1 MALALLDALFLLIG
15 GFYGLRVLKPMA
27 KTYLSEIAFPRDFR
41 VKLAACLLLFTTH
54 GIQWLY
60 DELLGG
66 TWYVGGVDAMAGRR
80 SSIVDLNVLF
90 AGTEALVWGMA
101 TAILWMEY
109 RRSMPPSAYL
119 RMFWLVQW
127 IAMLY
132 GMLVF
137 HSFSFKR
144 LNEPPLVVVVDG
156 VRFLT
161 KTILAVCC
169 FVPSTPITVD
179 LVSFPT
185 EVLTPSALLYSQ
197 NYQRQ
202 FTNLATYG
210 SFCGPYE
217 WAGGNGAD
225 KIIRDDP
232 LTMRDDLERSAST
245 RSSTAPAML
254 LVTIPSSTT
263 SIWGKNQFVSYKIV
277 VQTEDDTWTLR
288 RHYNDFA
295 ALNDSLPDE
304 VRDACELP
312 RDDSAAA
319 ATASRAHARKFLSWK
334 NRPRS
339 MKSKLESYLRMV
351 LSHPAFEASA
361 SQGMCD
367 FLDMEYME
375 EALLRSFHSA
385 PRV

>member
-1 MALALLDALFLLIG
+1 MAITPIAVARLQLQAEATREAADARMVLALLDALFLLVG
-15 GFYGLRVLKPMA
+15 VFYGLRVLKPIA
-27 KTYLSEIAFPRDFR
+27 KTYLSEIAFPRDFC

-66 TWYVGGVDAMAGRR
+66 TWYVGGVDAMTGRR
-80 SSIVDLNVLF
+80 SSIVDLNALF

-127 IAMLY
+127 IAALY

-137 HSFSFKR
+137 QSFSFKR
-144 LNEPPLVVVVDG
+144 PNAPLLVVVVDG
-156 VRFLT
+156 MRFVT

-169 FVPSTPITVD
+169 FVPPTPITVD

-185 EVLTPSALLYSQ
+185 EVLTPSALLHSQ

-210 SFCGPYE
+210 SFRDPYE
-217 WAGGNGAD
+217 WAEGNGAD
-225 KIIRDDP
+225 KIVGDDP
-232 LTMRDDLERSAST
+232 LAMRDDLERSAST
-245 RSSTAPAML
+245 RSSSAPAML

-277 VQTEDDTWTLR
+277 VQTEDDMWTLR
-288 RHYNDFA
+288 RHYNDFV
-295 ALNDSLPDE
+295 ALHDTLPDE

-312 RDDSAAA
+312 RDDSVA
-319 ATASRAHARKFLSWK
+319 ATTVSRAHA
-334 NRPRS
+334 P
-339 MKSKLESYLRMV
+339 
-351 LSHPAFEASA
+351 FEPSA

-375 EALLRSFHSA
+375 EALVRSYHSA
-385 PRV
+385 PRI